1 MVYRDE
7 DLVTRSKN
15 GDLQAFEELVCRYE
29 RKVYSLAY
37 RMMGNYDDANDIAQ
51 EAFLRAFQAIS
62 GFRGDSSFSTWISH
76 IVTNLCRDELRKRYR
91 ISFESLDQELCL
103 GDVEVKKQMPSSEPG
118 PDEIYER
125 YEFQQELQE
134 LLTTLS
140 PEFRLALVLR
150 DIQGYSYQEIAE
162 LMECSLGTVKSR
174 INRARNF
181 LKDKILAQREQ
192 NLTNKR
198 LYNLKGGEANEL

>member
-1 MVYRDE
+1 
-7 DLVTRSKN
+7 
-15 GDLQAFEELVCRYE
+15 
-29 RKVYSLAY
+29 
-37 RMMGNYDDANDIAQ
+37 
-51 EAFLRAFQAIS
+51 
-62 GFRGDSSFSTWISH
+62 
-76 IVTNLCRDELRKRYR
+76 
-91 ISFESLDQELCL
+91 
-103 GDVEVKKQMPSSEPG
+103 MPSSEPG

-125 YEFQQELQE
+125 YEFQQDQE